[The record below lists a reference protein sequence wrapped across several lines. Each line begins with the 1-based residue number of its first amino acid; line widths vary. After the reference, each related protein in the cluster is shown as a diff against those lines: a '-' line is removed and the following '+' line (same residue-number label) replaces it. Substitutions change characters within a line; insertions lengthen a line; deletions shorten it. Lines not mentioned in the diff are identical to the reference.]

1 MVSAPSGSVLFG
13 SVLALIG
20 GLVLAFSARYVWRAT
35 AVRRARKV
43 SSLAD
48 TPPGTLVRVSGTA
61 KQASDL
67 LTAPFSGQDCLA
79 LRYAVEERRLSP
91 GLLPWFVTLHET
103 AGSNPFRVRTS
114 ETVVDVVA
122 PARTVV
128 LDRDVVATVPVG
140 GDLPDR
146 IARFEETIAAL
157 PETTFWRDPPSILRP
172 LVATLSLG
180 ARRYAEQR
188 AVPDEDL
195 TVVGRVADDDDG
207 IDPLVVSDTTPT
219 ATILRMAKTAVAGV
233 AIGGLSLGVGLAV
246 LFL

>member
-13 SVLALIG
+13 SALALIG
-20 GLVLAFSARYVWRAT
+20 GLVLVVSARYVWRAT
-35 AVRRARKV
+35 AVPRARDV

-67 LTAPFSGQDCLA
+67 LTAPFSGHGCLA

-103 AGSNPFRVRTS
+103 AGSDAFRVRTA

-122 PARTVV
+122 PAHTVV
-128 LDRDVVATVPVG
+128 LERDVVATVPVG
-140 GDLPDR
+140 DDLPDR
-146 IARFEETIAAL
+146 IARFEDATAAL
-157 PETTFWRDPPSILRP
+157 PETTFWRDPPSFLRP
-172 LVATLSLG
+172 LVTTLSLG
-180 ARRYAEQR
+180 TRRYTEQR
-188 AVPDEDL
+188 AVPEATL
-195 TVVGRVADDDDG
+195 TVVGRVTDADDG
-207 IDPLVVSDTTPT
+207 VDPLVVSDTTST
-219 ATILRMAKTAVAGV
+219 ATVLRMAKTAVAGV
-233 AIGGLSLGVGLAV
+233 SIGVLALGVGLAV

>member
-114 ETVVDVVA
+114 ETVVDVVYA
-122 PARTVV
+122 ASEWELVFSEDGALKRGECEGPRPPAW
-128 LDRDVVATVPVG
+128 
-140 GDLPDR
+140 
-146 IARFEETIAAL
+146 F
-157 PETTFWRDPPSILRP
+157 PEAVEQVEPGLEIR
-172 LVATLSLG
+172 G
-180 ARRYAEQR
+180 AY
-188 AVPDEDL
+188 
-195 TVVGRVADDDDG
+195 
-207 IDPLVVSDTTPT
+207 
-219 ATILRMAKTAVAGV
+219 
-233 AIGGLSLGVGLAV
+233 
-246 LFL
+246 